1 MGDFVPTL
9 AWFDEA
15 LVRWR
20 SGRVGKIRQA
30 GGWAR
35 EASVGEL
42 EIDGCISNFTKIRA
56 T

>member
-15 LVRWR
+15 LVCLR
-20 SGRVGKIRQA
+20 GGCVGKIRQA

-42 EIDGCISNFTKIRA
+42 KIDGYISNFTKIRG